1 MFLLPGIVISA
12 YATKTELPV
21 EWKVE
26 MTRYIANMQRDKGRD
41 DQGWGLSVIFFSLLQ
56 HALSHKLIFIE
67 VYSHVEGRST
77 VFGSALISTCVCG
90 VWKD

>member
-26 MTRYIANMQRDKGRD
+26 MTRYVANMQRDKGKD
-41 DQGWGLSVIFFSLLQ
+41 DQGWGLFVLFFPARRPSFLVTG
-56 HALSHKLIFIE
+56 KLTLDWYF
-67 VYSHVEGRST
+67 
-77 VFGSALISTCVCG
+77 
-90 VWKD
+90 